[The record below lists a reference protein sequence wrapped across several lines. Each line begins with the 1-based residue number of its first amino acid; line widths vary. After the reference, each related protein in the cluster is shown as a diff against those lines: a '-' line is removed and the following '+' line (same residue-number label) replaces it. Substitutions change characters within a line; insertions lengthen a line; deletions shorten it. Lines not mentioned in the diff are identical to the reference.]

1 MDKLNVGFWRPVA
14 EVLRL
19 SSNDD
24 SVTWRHLRRIRMYA
38 ERMKRPVLFSEN
50 GLSTEGWQ
58 FTVRAQDIRLMDAI
72 RWNGNHFF
80 LTSIEPYSEHP
91 GFLTVTAAKVK
102 VSSCVAAMETQHP
115 GPKFPGVLTE
125 KYIRHEQHMPDAVNL
140 ICYVLV
146 TPKSVNLT
154 PGSLVEI
161 DGTAYEVLVAHRL
174 DAVKNEYECYRKADL

>member
-19 SSNDD
+19 KSNDD
-24 SVTWRHLRRIRMYA
+24 AVTWRRLRRIRMYA

-80 LTSIEPYSEHP
+80 LTSIEALPDRRD
-91 GFLTVTAAKVK
+91 FLTITAAKVK
-102 VSSCVAAMETQHP
+102 CVSCVAAMETQRP
-115 GPKFPGVLTE
+115 GPSFPGVLTE

-146 TPKSVNLT
+146 TPKCVNLA

-161 DGTAYEVLVAHRL
+161 NKTPYEVLVAHRL